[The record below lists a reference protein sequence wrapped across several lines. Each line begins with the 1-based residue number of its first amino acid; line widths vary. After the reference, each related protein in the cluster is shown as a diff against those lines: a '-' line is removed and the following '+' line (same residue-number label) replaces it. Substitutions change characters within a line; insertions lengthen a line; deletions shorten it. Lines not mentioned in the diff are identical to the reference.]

1 MIKKEGL
8 TESMKSLMIAANAVA
23 KCGDVNEFYENAKSK
38 NSTKYQSLVEV
49 DGQMQLLT
57 LMRDEKKN
65 PENFSGF
72 LLDTEAREVSA
83 YMFSTAVKT
92 EDSDSRREMYY
103 FNSKHEC
110 VKEDLN
116 PNFLKALT
124 GKLCGVV
131 DEKDAK
137 GMDVLMT
144 LVERECDNT
153 VDAVMGE

>member
-72 LLDTEAREVSA
+72 LLDTETREVSA

-131 DEKDAK
+131 DEKDTK